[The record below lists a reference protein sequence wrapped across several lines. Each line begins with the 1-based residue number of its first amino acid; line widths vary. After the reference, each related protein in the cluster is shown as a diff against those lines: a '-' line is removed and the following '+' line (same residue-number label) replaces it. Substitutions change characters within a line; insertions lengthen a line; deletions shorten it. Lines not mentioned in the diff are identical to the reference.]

1 MSKDAVPRFDGTN
14 YNQFRRLAT
23 MWASITQVREESR
36 AITLIMNMKGK
47 PLDLALTVDES
58 LLKTKEENKEANL
71 HVGVELLI
79 AKLDEVYYSIIRKRN
94 LLQS

>member
-1 MSKDAVPRFDGTN
+1 MQYPGLMELTITSSEGLPPCGA
-14 YNQFRRLAT
+14 L
-23 MWASITQVREESR
+23 ASITQVREEIR